1 MDEQWRP
8 LGKILE
14 ELWVF
19 PGRVPKSSMKYG
31 FFEEGAKILSE
42 LWVF

>member
-1 MDEQWRP
+1 MDERWRL

-19 PGRVPKSSMKYG
+19 DEGCKSSRNYG
-31 FFEEGAKILSE
+31 FFEEGCQNPQ
-42 LWVF
+42 